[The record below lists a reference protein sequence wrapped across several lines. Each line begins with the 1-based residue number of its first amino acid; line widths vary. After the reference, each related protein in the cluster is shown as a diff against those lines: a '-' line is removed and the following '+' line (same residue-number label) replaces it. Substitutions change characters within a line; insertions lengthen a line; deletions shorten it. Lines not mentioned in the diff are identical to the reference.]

1 MPFELR
7 PEPHP
12 TLKPEGDYL
21 QRAWQQSVYP
31 LARQMGVPIHL
42 PPVSPQPHTHLAF
55 EGFQYAREHG
65 KGNEYNHR
73 VLEAFFVES
82 QDIGDIGVLT
92 RLAGEVGL
100 DEKEFEEALRT
111 RKYRE
116 AHQRALR
123 HAYQEAGVTGV
134 PMFVIGE
141 QVLTGLQGRETLE
154 AVIEEELTAG
164 RAGCPKRRR
173 PGYRRSSSPAS
184 SASDGML
191 MSGFGPSGNGCWPG
205 RAMKADFIPAHF
217 APATSQPCAATSRH
231 SDTSAPARPAAHW

>member
-7 PEPHP
+7 PYPNE
-12 TLKPEGDYL
+12 TLRPEGDYL

-31 LARQMGVPIHL
+31 IARRMGVPIKL
-42 PPVSPQPHTHLAF
+42 PTVSPQPHTNLAF
-55 EGFQYAREHG
+55 EGYQYAREHG
-65 KGNEYNHR
+65 KGNGYNDQ

-116 AHQRALR
+116 AHQRAMQQ
-123 HAYQEAGVTGV
+123 AYQKAGVTGV
-134 PMFVIGE
+134 SMFVIGE

-154 AVIEEELTAG
+154 AVIEEELAAG
-164 RAGCPKRRR
+164 
-173 PGYRRSSSPAS
+173 
-184 SASDGML
+184 
-191 MSGFGPSGNGCWPG
+191 
-205 RAMKADFIPAHF
+205 
-217 APATSQPCAATSRH
+217 
-231 SDTSAPARPAAHW
+231 